1 MIGKLILWL
10 SVIWLV
16 PLMYFFLKNEAKFKK
31 NIAVGVT
38 FPYEGRTHPDI
49 LALLVRFKKELG
61 RVCLALL
68 ILAVALML
76 LPVSFGLMLT
86 IWLVWVDLCVV
97 LPVVPY
103 VRCNR
108 ALKALKRERGWSDPR
123 QQQTVADLTV
133 AAQPEKR
140 ASPVI
145 FVLALVVSALPVWW
159 ALGWGDTLE
168 GLILL
173 TGPACVLLFWACYR
187 WAFRQKAEVVDENED
202 LTAALTRLR
211 RRAWRRCWVWG
222 AWFMALFNLA
232 LALSFVH
239 PLAGLLLLLLLAV
252 LLTGFLVG
260 LEFRLRK
267 LQERL
272 TAQSG
277 RDFYVDEDDKWLWGM
292 FYYDPNDSHLMVNAR
307 VGLNATVNMAR
318 PAGKVIMALTAAL
331 LLFMP
336 LVGVWLMGE
345 ERAPVTLA
353 LTDTALVASHSG
365 TRYEIP
371 LEEMDSVELLEELPH
386 IRRVAGT
393 AMETVN
399 KGRWRCDEYGALTA
413 CLDPRTGPWLLVR
426 AGETTWLVGSSDGG
440 AGKVYAA
447 LRALLAGQIAPAGQS
462 G

>member
-16 PLMYFFLKNEAKFKK
+16 PLMYFILKNEAKFKK

-38 FPYEGRTHPDI
+38 FPYEARTHPELQSLLARFKRELGWTCLGL
-49 LALLVRFKKELG
+49 LAL
-61 RVCLALL
+61 A
-68 ILAVALML
+68 AALMF
-76 LPVSFGLMLT
+76 LPVSFGVMMT
-86 IWLVWVDLCVV
+86 IWLIWLDLCII
-97 LPVVPY
+97 LPMVPY

-108 ALKALKRERGWSDPR
+108 ALKALKRARGWSDPR
-123 QQQTVADLTV
+123 RRQTVADLTV

-140 ASPVI
+140 ASSFT

-159 ALGWGDTLE
+159 ALDRLGTTE
-168 GLILL
+168 GLTLI
-173 TGPACVLLFWACYR
+173 TGPACVMLFWACYR
-187 WAFRQKAEVVDENED
+187 WAFRRKAEVVDENED

-232 LALSFVH
+232 LALSFVQ
-239 PLAGLLLLLLLAV
+239 PLVGMALMFLLAA
-252 LLTGFLVG
+252 LLTGCMVG

-267 LQERL
+267 LQEKL

-292 FYYDPNDSHLMVNAR
+292 FYYDPNDRHLMVNAR

-318 PAGKVIMALTAAL
+318 PAGKVIMVLTAAL
-331 LLFMP
+331 LLLMP
-336 LVGVWLMGE
+336 LVGVWLIGE
-345 ERAPVTLA
+345 ERAPVTLT

-371 LEEMDSVELLEELPH
+371 LEAVDSVELLEELPN

-393 AMETVN
+393 AMDTVD
-399 KGRWRCDEYGALTA
+399 KGRWRCEEYGALTV

-440 AGKVYAA
+440 AGEIYDE
-447 LRALLAGQIAPAGQS
+447 LSPLLAGQTAPVGR
-462 G
+462 